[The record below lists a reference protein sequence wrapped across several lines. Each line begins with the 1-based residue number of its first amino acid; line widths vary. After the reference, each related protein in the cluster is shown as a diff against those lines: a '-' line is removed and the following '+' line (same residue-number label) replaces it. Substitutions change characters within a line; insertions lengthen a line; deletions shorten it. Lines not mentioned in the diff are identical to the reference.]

1 MGYGLIQLRLNL
13 DEVPRSPDQYAHG
26 FSLAVGFSVTEPGFF
41 SGDFTGFLA
50 GRSLCKILHKLTL
63 HMILITP
70 APITEFRL
78 DRQAERKR
86 IYQAQNEKPEVRIF
100 RTSGFRRRPAQ
111 SIEVQFFKEGQVSAA
126 D

>member
-1 MGYGLIQLRLNL
+1 MHDRLC
-13 DEVPRSPDQYAHG
+13 
-26 FSLAVGFSVTEPGFF
+26 LAVGFSVTEPGFF
-41 SGDFTGFLA
+41 SGDLA
-50 GRSLCKILHKLTL
+50 GFFACNFRKILRKFPARQISTL
-63 HMILITP
+63 AP
-70 APITEFRL
+70 PITEFRL

-86 IYQAQNEKPEVRIF
+86 IYQAQNEKTEVRIF